1 MSDYDMCQFNKD
13 SVCPNAVSLG
23 ENVASIKQYVKE
35 MKDMTVA
42 AQLETRVEIKDIH
55 KRIDALIY
63 WVAGLSIT
71 NIIAFVG
78 FIIQFFLS
86 SK

>member
-35 MKDMTVA
+35 MKDMVVA

-55 KRIDALIY
+55 KRIDVLIY

-71 NIIAFVG
+71 NIITFMG
-78 FIIQFFLS
+78 FITQFFLS
-86 SK
+86 GK

>member
-35 MKDMTVA
+35 MKDMVVA

-86 SK
+86 GK

>member
-55 KRIDALIY
+55 KRIDVLIY

-71 NIIAFVG
+71 NIITFMG
-78 FIIQFFLS
+78 FIAQFFLS
-86 SK
+86 GK

>member
-1 MSDYDMCQFNKD
+1 MSDYDMCQFNHD
-13 SVCPNAVSLG
+13 SICPNAVSLG

-35 MKDMTVA
+35 MRDTTTA
-42 AQLETRVEIKDIH
+42 AQIETRAEIKDIH

-71 NIIAFVG
+71 NLLAICAIAAQ
-78 FIIQFFLS
+78 FIVNI
-86 SK
+86 K

>member
-23 ENVASIKQYVKE
+23 ENVSSIKQYVVD
-35 MKDMTVA
+35 MKASLAA
-42 AQLETRVEIKDIH
+42 AQIESRSEIKDIH
-55 KRIDALIY
+55 KRIDTLIY

-71 NIIAFVG
+71 NLLTMAG
-78 FIIQFFLS
+78 FIIQFILNG
-86 SK
+86 K